1 MTTEVLGNTN
11 DPELGTA
18 RDGTLVCRQCGARHR
33 MTDEEVRTADL
44 RRGLAFAAAHGSR
57 CDGSTSTPEVEEAH
71 LKVMRNLARGARF
84 EEGFLVQQ
92 KAMQAMFQCVL
103 RGWVDLN
110 QLTNAGRALLAS
122 HELHRS
128 PPDARE
134 VARVALDVRVVPD
147 PEATATADIERAP
160 ILLPPSSLDSRGR
173 GE

>member
-18 RDGTLVCRQCGARHR
+18 ADGTLVCRRCGARHR
-33 MTDEEVRTADL
+33 MTNAELQTTDL

-92 KAMQAMFQCVL
+92 KALQAMFQCVL
-103 RGWVDLN
+103 HGWVDRN

-128 PPDARE
+128 PHGARE
-134 VARVALDVRVVPD
+134 VPRVALEIRIVPD
-147 PEATATADIERAP
+147 PAATATADAERAP
-160 ILLPPSSLDSRGR
+160 ILPPPSSLDRSGDD
-173 GE
+173 